1 MTRRLLSDA
10 VLVALALG
18 LGAAQALAQQA
29 PRAPR
34 AARPAPTGAPRTGGA
49 GRR

>member
-29 PRAPR
+29 PRAP
-34 AARPAPTGAPRTGGA
+34 ARPAPTGAPRTGGA